1 MQTTD
6 ARQPPP
12 RKAKASRGDIL
23 DLMADDGFRRTTGA
37 LAAMVAFGAAVLVP
51 ADYALFVIV
60 PRGGEYLAA
69 LSAGKELAG
78 DKLAAA
84 QRKAAAVQSGLKTA
98 GANVHVMQA
107 AMKALPAN
115 EKLANSGLKC
125 ASAALDHRTDPDC
138 PR

>member
-1 MQTTD
+1 M
-6 ARQPPP
+6 
-12 RKAKASRGDIL
+12 S

-37 LAAMVAFGAAVLVP
+37 LAAMVVFGAAVLVP
-51 ADYALFVIV
+51 ADYALFVVV

-69 LSAGKELAG
+69 LRAGRDMADE
-78 DKLAAA
+78 KLVTAKI
-84 QRKAAAVQSGLKTA
+84 KAAALQSGLKTA
-98 GANVHVMQA
+98 GVNARAMQA
-107 AMKALPAN
+107 AVKAFPAN